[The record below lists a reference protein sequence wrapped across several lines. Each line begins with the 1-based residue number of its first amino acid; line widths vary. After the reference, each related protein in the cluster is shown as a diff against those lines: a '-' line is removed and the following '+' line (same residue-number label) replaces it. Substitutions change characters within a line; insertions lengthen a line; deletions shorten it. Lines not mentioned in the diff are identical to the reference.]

1 MKVQRYCF
9 LLFWHQNSIISWNDM
24 HLRLHRFLRKGLFFK
39 RKQLYSPI
47 NKHFILKLLPIECC
61 MITLEWVV
69 LHLYFW
75 IMENN
80 INVAFGKHI
89 ARLRKMQEISQEEL
103 AFRCSVH
110 RTYIG
115 ALERGEKSP
124 TLNTIQKLA
133 KGLNMSFVELFKN
146 IWTWQNDTF
155 AYTATIS

>member
-1 MKVQRYCF
+1 
-9 LLFWHQNSIISWNDM
+9 
-24 HLRLHRFLRKGLFFK
+24 
-39 RKQLYSPI
+39 
-47 NKHFILKLLPIECC
+47 
-61 MITLEWVV
+61 
-69 LHLYFW
+69 
-75 IMENN
+75 MENN

-133 KGLNMSFVELFKN
+133 KGLNMSLVELFKS
-146 IWTWQNDTF
+146 F
-155 AYTATIS
+155 

>member
-1 MKVQRYCF
+1 
-9 LLFWHQNSIISWNDM
+9 
-24 HLRLHRFLRKGLFFK
+24 
-39 RKQLYSPI
+39 
-47 NKHFILKLLPIECC
+47 
-61 MITLEWVV
+61 
-69 LHLYFW
+69 
-75 IMENN
+75 MENN

-133 KGLNMSFVELFKN
+133 KGLNMSLVELVKN
-146 IWTWQNDTF
+146 F
-155 AYTATIS
+155 

>member
-1 MKVQRYCF
+1 
-9 LLFWHQNSIISWNDM
+9 
-24 HLRLHRFLRKGLFFK
+24 
-39 RKQLYSPI
+39 
-47 NKHFILKLLPIECC
+47 
-61 MITLEWVV
+61 
-69 LHLYFW
+69 
-75 IMENN
+75 MENN

-133 KGLNMSFVELFKN
+133 KGLNMSLVELFKN
-146 IWTWQNDTF
+146 I
-155 AYTATIS
+155 

>member
-1 MKVQRYCF
+1 
-9 LLFWHQNSIISWNDM
+9 
-24 HLRLHRFLRKGLFFK
+24 
-39 RKQLYSPI
+39 
-47 NKHFILKLLPIECC
+47 
-61 MITLEWVV
+61 
-69 LHLYFW
+69 
-75 IMENN
+75 MENN

-146 IWTWQNDTF
+146 I
-155 AYTATIS
+155 